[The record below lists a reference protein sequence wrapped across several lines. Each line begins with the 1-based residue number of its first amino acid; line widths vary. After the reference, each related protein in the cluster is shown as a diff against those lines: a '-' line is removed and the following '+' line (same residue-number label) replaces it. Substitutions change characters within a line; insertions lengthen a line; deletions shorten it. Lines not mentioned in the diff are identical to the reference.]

1 MYIILPNVDSERNYL
16 QSTGWPD
23 FFDQHYP
30 SHQTGKCISQIVQL
44 SWLCYFR
51 QASWVGEL
59 FQGSEFWNHPI
70 VMGLFCQWYQMY
82 QGVGVGSLLFV
93 QHIETVRNLWGLPSD
108 VLTHQTNFWLKPGKT
123 KKTKKQTCVYV
134 CVLGI
139 WIAFEVGFLVMP
151 LIQSHF
157 PRQWWLFPTYTSW
170 NNRSI
175 KVDDLRIQRVEN
187 ETCLNLTM
195 LISNDY
201 TLRHE
206 MKECSGIKRNAK
218 HL

>member
-1 MYIILPNVDSERNYL
+1 MKETIYSQLVGRISSINTIPAIKQESVSRKLSNCRGYVTSDKRVGLVNFSRGVNFGITPSWWGFFVNGIRCIRGLVLVVYYLCSILR
-16 QSTGWPD
+16 
-23 FFDQHYP
+23 
-30 SHQTGKCISQIVQL
+30 QL
-44 SWLCYFR
+44 GTYEGFL
-51 QASWVGEL
+51 
-59 FQGSEFWNHPI
+59 
-70 VMGLFCQWYQMY
+70 QMY
-82 QGVGVGSLLFV
+82 S
-93 QHIETVRNLWGLPSD
+93 HTK
-108 VLTHQTNFWLKPGKT
+108 QTFDLSQAKQKKP
-123 KKTKKQTCVYV
+123 KKTCVYV